1 MFLVTNENMELCLYM
16 SYLDYVVL
24 CLKKILSTKFFFDN
38 FPELSRNASRNED
51 IIDEEEQNNFKNHF
65 DDVTVSSSQQFENSS
80 QQFENSG
87 SKKEFR
93 LVRLREQ
100 HEDESEPKTLGIFIA
115 RVRESQQPGTSQ
127 CAENVAGA
135 AYYIAHIL
143 HDGLVWR

>member
-1 MFLVTNENMELCLYM
+1 MWF
-16 SYLDYVVL
+16 YVL
-24 CLKKILSTKFFFDN
+24 TKFCPIIVFYN
-38 FPELSRNASRNED
+38 FLELSRNASRND
-51 IIDEEEQNNFKNHF
+51 DVIDEEDQNNFKNQF
-65 DDVTVSSSQQFENSS
+65 DDVTVSSSQQFENSSQQFENSS

-127 CAENVAGA
+127 SAENVAGA

>member
-1 MFLVTNENMELCLYM
+1 MYILFRLCGF
-16 SYLDYVVL
+16 
-24 CLKKILSTKFFFDN
+24 LSTYKNCLLTFFDN
-38 FPELSRNASRNED
+38 FLELSRNASRND
-51 IIDEEEQNNFKNHF
+51 DVIDEEEQNNIKNQF

-80 QQFENSG
+80 QQFESSSQPFENSG

-115 RVRESQQPGTSQ
+115 RVRESQQQGTSQ
-127 CAENVAGA
+127 CAENAACA